1 MMDKIEKL
9 HIAEVFR
16 QEQRFKNILDKILD
30 MVSPEVCAET
40 LQELDKIVESNTK
53 EYVFAEARYTAAVLG
68 NKAKAE
74 KLMDGLLNDNITDG
88 GKKYVTYLSGCSY
101 CNDKKLR

>member
-1 MMDKIEKL
+1 MMDKMEKL
-9 HIAEVFR
+9 HIAEVFQ
-16 QEQRFKNILDKILD
+16 QEQRFKNVLDKILD

-68 NKAKAE
+68 NKVKAE

-88 GKKYVTYLSGCSY
+88 GKNYVTYLSGCSY
-101 CNDKKLR
+101 CNDKKLC

>member
-1 MMDKIEKL
+1 MMDKMEKL

-16 QEQRFKNILDKILD
+16 QEQRFKNVLDKILD

-53 EYVFAEARYTAAVLG
+53 EYVFA
-68 NKAKAE
+68 
-74 KLMDGLLNDNITDG
+74 
-88 GKKYVTYLSGCSY
+88 
-101 CNDKKLR
+101 